1 MKLAAAEAIAS
12 LVSDEEL
19 DEDHVMPEAFDPRVA
34 DLVAEAVKSHI
45 R

>member
-12 LVSDEEL
+12 LVDPKDLHDENIL
-19 DEDHVMPEAFDPRVA
+19 PEAFDPRVA
-34 DLVAEAVKSHI
+34 DAVCSAVKAHI